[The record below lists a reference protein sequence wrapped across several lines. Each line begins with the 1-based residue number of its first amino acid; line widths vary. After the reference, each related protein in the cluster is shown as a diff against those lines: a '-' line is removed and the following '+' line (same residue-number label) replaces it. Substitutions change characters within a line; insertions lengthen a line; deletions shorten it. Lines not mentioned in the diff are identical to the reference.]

1 MITVFVLADY
11 DVLLRG
17 GFLLDLDEL
26 SPAPLASTVSPSS
39 LALRFLKLS
48 PLAPG
53 LEEDD

>member
-17 GFLLDLDEL
+17 GLLLDLDEP
-26 SPAPLASTVSPSS
+26 SPASLASIVSPSS

-53 LEEDD
+53 LEEDG